1 MCPDYDGVKFY
12 GRNDMSVGW
21 YLKKSEPIIESFYPD
36 NIIKDINAI
45 MELFNVQKLF
55 EADILLPEWSDELYK
70 GYKEKSKQITGTLGK
85 FFARIND
92 NTFTDYIK
100 NVDIEYLDDFWEL
113 FVRFKVYERVSSN
126 TFVAYLQLPDTD
138 LYKILKH
145 KKLVHAYDK
154 ELAQVLRDSEETCE
168 ILATLFLEKNDVKYH
183 LPKNL
188 SPEEFEEIF
197 QKYIDSAN
205 VNPNVLRLIFDAQGT
220 KECPISDM
228 LRLNAKREYLEYW
241 GKRREDNIRFSICV
255 NFTDQ
260 DDLKKY
266 KNEGLEYCL
275 SYDIKWFEE
284 NLDYPTILNNFCYV
298 FEMFDLYWRSTLV
311 SVESKISAIEK
322 IFVVKGVRF
331 YQNSIYFKSRAMIS
345 AAQMTSYYDFLKA
358 QSIDLEEVFAW
369 FFNVYLP
376 DEFGVI
382 DFSMKASSASNYVER
397 CRTLASEMEGVLKQY
412 RMYARNGKIDREL
425 FEMSSD
431 PLVWGEV
438 PSLILD
444 KYAYP
449 SGDDIQKEMFLLFS
463 DQSTLSYTTKT
474 QSKYSTL
481 FQMLKQEKMRVVDF
495 EKFQVPSINWLVK
508 RGALHQNEDETL
520 ELNNPRVGI
529 LKDLFDHDVT
539 CVHYLGN
546 WTDILYEMK
555 SAGDIRIENTLFSK
569 PEKDYLNYVLNK
581 SEFSNGLDLRNKYAH
596 STYPQNKD
604 EQKSDYLELLKI
616 MVLIITKINEEFC
629 LSVRNE

>member
-36 NIIKDINAI
+36 NIIEDINTI

-55 EADILLPEWSDELYK
+55 EADILLPEWSNELYK

-145 KKLVHAYDK
+145 KKLVRAYDK
-154 ELAQVLRDSEETCE
+154 ELAQVLRDSEETYE
-168 ILATLFLEKNDVKYH
+168 ILTTHFLEKNDVKYH
-183 LPKNL
+183 LPNNL
-188 SPEEFEEIF
+188 SPEEFEGIF

-241 GKRREDNIRFSICV
+241 GKRREDSIRFNICV

-275 SYDIKWFEE
+275 SYGH
-284 NLDYPTILNNFCYV
+284 L
-298 FEMFDLYWRSTLV
+298 
-311 SVESKISAIEK
+311 
-322 IFVVKGVRF
+322 
-331 YQNSIYFKSRAMIS
+331 
-345 AAQMTSYYDFLKA
+345 
-358 QSIDLEEVFAW
+358 
-369 FFNVYLP
+369 
-376 DEFGVI
+376 
-382 DFSMKASSASNYVER
+382 
-397 CRTLASEMEGVLKQY
+397 
-412 RMYARNGKIDREL
+412 
-425 FEMSSD
+425 
-431 PLVWGEV
+431 
-438 PSLILD
+438 
-444 KYAYP
+444 
-449 SGDDIQKEMFLLFS
+449 
-463 DQSTLSYTTKT
+463 
-474 QSKYSTL
+474 
-481 FQMLKQEKMRVVDF
+481 
-495 EKFQVPSINWLVK
+495 
-508 RGALHQNEDETL
+508 
-520 ELNNPRVGI
+520 
-529 LKDLFDHDVT
+529 
-539 CVHYLGN
+539 
-546 WTDILYEMK
+546 
-555 SAGDIRIENTLFSK
+555 
-569 PEKDYLNYVLNK
+569 
-581 SEFSNGLDLRNKYAH
+581 
-596 STYPQNKD
+596 
-604 EQKSDYLELLKI
+604 
-616 MVLIITKINEEFC
+616 
-629 LSVRNE
+629 